1 MPSNRVLSRLLPAFR
16 LTTVWHQEGDEWKLV
31 QWHVVVG
38 VANRAAVGR
47 QPTV

>member
-1 MPSNRVLSRLLPAFR
+1 
-16 LTTVWHQEGDEWKLV
+16 VWHQVCDNCNIV

-47 QPTV
+47 ELAV